1 MCGIFAYLNY
11 HTPKQ
16 QGYIINTLI
25 KGLERLE
32 YRGYDSAGLAL
43 DVDNTHSEMI
53 LIKKAGKVSMLREA
67 AENHSS
73 LSKTTSIM
81 LDNHVGIAHTRWAT
95 HGPPSDANSHPHS
108 SDNANDFVVVHNG
121 IITNYSVLKELL
133 ISKGHKFESDT
144 DTEVVAK
151 LAKHIYSIQQASG
164 EKIDF
169 VSVVKAVCKQL
180 EGAYALIFKSS
191 IFPNQVVATRRGSPL
206 LLGIEHARIVNN
218 HVFETI
224 PSSPALAGAP
234 YLNNLIKASTAR
246 KLSSGL
252 GSPILS
258 DVRDMR
264 ASLKVVQTEAAEY
277 FFASDAAAIIEH
289 TRNVIYLED
298 SDLVHITPDGM
309 RIFHT
314 SKDGAVSGVRAVQTI
329 AMEIAEIM
337 KGSFKHYMQKEI
349 FEQPESV
356 VNTMRGRVD
365 FDNHKVVLGGLMDH
379 VRSIRRSR
387 RIVMIACGTSYH
399 SCIATRAI
407 IEEMSEVPVTTEL
420 ASDFLDRKT
429 PIFRDDVCIF
439 VSQSGETADTLLALR
454 YCNSRGALT
463 IGITNTVGSAI
474 SRETSCGCHLNVGP
488 EIGVASTKA
497 YTSQFIVLVMFA
509 LLLGEDKVSL
519 AERRTTIIQELQTL
533 PAKIQKVLDMDSKL
547 RILAQDTLMNE
558 KSLLIIG
565 RGVQHATCLEGA
577 LKIKEIAYLHCEGV
591 LAGELK
597 HGPLALVD
605 AMMPVML
612 VMTRDSTFEKTQNA
626 LHQITARQGRPIVI
640 CDEGEKLNNV
650 EYKIEVPSTVDCL
663 SGIINIIPF
672 QLISYHLAVLRG
684 YNVDMPRNLAKSVT
698 VE

>member
-53 LIKKAGKVSMLREA
+53 LIKKVGKVSMLREA
-67 AENHSS
+67 AESHGR
-73 LSKTTSIM
+73 LSKTTSMM

-108 SDNANDFVVVHNG
+108 SDSSNTFVVVHNG
-121 IITNYSVLKELL
+121 IITNYAVLKELL
-133 ISKGHKFESDT
+133 ISKGYKFESDT
-144 DTEVVAK
+144 DTEVIAK
-151 LAKHIYSIQQASG
+151 LIRHIYDMQQAAGAKS
-164 EKIDF
+164 DF
-169 VSVVKAVCKQL
+169 VSLVKAVCKQL

-191 IFPNQVVATRRGSPL
+191 LFPNQVVATRRGSPL
-206 LLGIEHARIVNN
+206 LLGIQHARIVDN

-224 PSSPALAGAP
+224 PSSPALSGAP
-234 YLNNLIKASTAR
+234 WVANHLLKQSATAH
-246 KLSSGL
+246 KLGVS
-252 GSPILS
+252 SPIMQ
-258 DVRDMR
+258 DMR
-264 ASLKVVQTEAAEY
+264 ASLKSVQTESAEY
-277 FFASDAAAIIEH
+277 FLASDAAAIIEH

-298 SDLVHITPDGM
+298 SDLLHITPDGM
-309 RIFHT
+309 RIFHM
-314 SKDGAVSGVRAVQTI
+314 SKDTTVPGVRAVQTI

-365 FDNHKVVLGGLMDH
+365 FDNNKIVLGGLMDH

-387 RIVMIACGTSYH
+387 RIVMIACGTSFH

-407 IEEMSEVPVTTEL
+407 IEEMSEVPVTAEL

-519 AERRTTIIQELQTL
+519 VDRRAAIIQELKNL
-533 PAKIQKVLDMDSKL
+533 PDKIQKVLDMDSSL
-547 RILAQDTLMNE
+547 MDLAQKTLVNE

-565 RGVQHATCLEGA
+565 RGVQHSTCLEGA

-605 AMMPVML
+605 SSMPVIL
-612 VMTRDSTFEKTQNA
+612 VMTRDNTFEKTQNA

-640 CDEGEKLNNV
+640 CNEGEVIKNV
-650 EYKIEVPSTVDCL
+650 EHKIVVPSTIDCL